1 MDKGQQKMKH
11 LVIST
16 CGESANEKCFQSRF
30 KKTDIEKQH
39 FEYYDLVIWKILD
52 PEILYQKVSY

>member
-39 FEYYDLVIWKILD
+39 FEYYDLVI
-52 PEILYQKVSY
+52 